1 MSNVVNGMDEPLSPD
16 SQAYVDNYSPSN
28 ESPSLVA
35 FFGRR
40 RLRII
45 NGQDPERDSGQF
57 TPRVDLTKYK
67 WPTDEEARN
76 FAEKAI
82 AASKSETKCKQALDF
97 AANLTQKISPRPFY
111 ASGLTPILLATLVW
125 MREALGATGL
135 S

>member
-45 NGQDPERDSGQF
+45 NGQDPEQNPERF
-57 TPRVDLTKYK
+57 TPRVSLKSYK
-67 WPTDEEARN
+67 WPTDEEARL

-82 AASKSETKCKQALDF
+82 GRRLQVRDQVQAGARLRSICWGAPAASCGRS
-97 AANLTQKISPRPFY
+97 S
-111 ASGLTPILLATLVW
+111 
-125 MREALGATGL
+125 
-135 S
+135 